1 MKVDEFHNILAAKAA
16 YLFLWSRPPILL
28 KQWKLLQLPI
38 PQEICFLSAIWTI
51 LIRFLVFSES
61 FSWVSLVYSSADCFL
76 SPTWIDHASI
86 PLIVSS
92 SAADSLL
99 GSVLLES
106 GVQSGVYQSILWFLL
121 WILFSATLGFL
132 HPKKQIWGPVN
143 ITVPWM
149 LKNKQMSEMKNG
161 NIRV

>member
-1 MKVDEFHNILAAKAA
+1 MKQASDLAEAMKTAA
-16 YLFLWSRPPILL
+16 TSYSTRDLLSVRYMNHFNTLFGFLRVI
-28 KQWKLLQLPI
+28 
-38 PQEICFLSAIWTI
+38 FLS
-51 LIRFLVFSES
+51 LIGL
-61 FSWVSLVYSSADCFL
+61 LIGGL
-76 SPTWIDHASI
+76 DHASI

-132 HPKKQIWGPVN
+132 HPKKQIWGPGN

>member
-1 MKVDEFHNILAAKAA
+1 MNHFNT
-16 YLFLWSRPPILL
+16 LFGFLRVI
-28 KQWKLLQLPI
+28 
-38 PQEICFLSAIWTI
+38 FLS
-51 LIRFLVFSES
+51 LIGLLIGGLL
-61 FSWVSLVYSSADCFL
+61 SLPYM
-76 SPTWIDHASI
+76 DHASI

-132 HPKKQIWGPVN
+132 HPKKQICGPGN

>member
-1 MKVDEFHNILAAKAA
+1 M
-16 YLFLWSRPPILL
+16 
-28 KQWKLLQLPI
+28 
-38 PQEICFLSAIWTI
+38 C
-51 LIRFLVFSES
+51 
-61 FSWVSLVYSSADCFL
+61 SSD
-76 SPTWIDHASI
+76 
-86 PLIVSS
+86 
-92 SAADSLL
+92 L

-132 HPKKQIWGPVN
+132 HPKKQIWGPGN

>member
-1 MKVDEFHNILAAKAA
+1 MKQASDLAEAMKTAA
-16 YLFLWSRPPILL
+16 TSYSTRDLLSVRYMNPFNTLFGFLRVI
-28 KQWKLLQLPI
+28 
-38 PQEICFLSAIWTI
+38 FLS
-51 LIRFLVFSES
+51 LIGLLIGGLL
-61 FSWVSLVYSSADCFL
+61 SLPYM
-76 SPTWIDHASI
+76 DHASI

-132 HPKKQIWGPVN
+132 HPKKQIWGPGN

>member
-1 MKVDEFHNILAAKAA
+1 MKQASDLAEAMKTAA
-16 YLFLWSRPPILL
+16 TSYSTRDLLSVRYMNHFNTLFGFLRVI
-28 KQWKLLQLPI
+28 
-38 PQEICFLSAIWTI
+38 FLS
-51 LIRFLVFSES
+51 LIGLLIGGLL
-61 FSWVSLVYSSADCFL
+61 SLPYM
-76 SPTWIDHASI
+76 DHASI

-132 HPKKQIWGPVN
+132 HPKKQILGPGN

>member
-1 MKVDEFHNILAAKAA
+1 MKQASDLAEAMKTAA
-16 YLFLWSRPPILL
+16 TSYSTRDLLSVRYMNHFNTLFGFLRVI
-28 KQWKLLQLPI
+28 
-38 PQEICFLSAIWTI
+38 FLS
-51 LIRFLVFSES
+51 LIGLLIGGLL
-61 FSWVSLVYSSADCFL
+61 SLPYM
-76 SPTWIDHASI
+76 DHASI

-121 WILFSATLGFL
+121 WILGFL
-132 HPKKQIWGPVN
+132 HPKKQIWGPGN

>member
-1 MKVDEFHNILAAKAA
+1 MKQASDLAEAMKTAA
-16 YLFLWSRPPILL
+16 TSYSTRDLLSVRYMNHFNTLFGFLRVI
-28 KQWKLLQLPI
+28 
-38 PQEICFLSAIWTI
+38 FLS
-51 LIRFLVFSES
+51 LIGLLIGGLL
-61 FSWVSLVYSSADCFL
+61 SLPYM
-76 SPTWIDHASI
+76 DHASI

-99 GSVLLES
+99 GSVLLD
-106 GVQSGVYQSILWFLL
+106 
-121 WILFSATLGFL
+121 SATLGFL
-132 HPKKQIWGPVN
+132 HPKKQIWGPGN

>member
-1 MKVDEFHNILAAKAA
+1 MKQASDLAEAMKTAA
-16 YLFLWSRPPILL
+16 TSYSTRDLLSVRYMNHFNTLFGFLRVIFLL
-28 KQWKLLQLPI
+28 SLP
-38 PQEICFLSAIWTI
+38 
-51 LIRFLVFSES
+51 
-61 FSWVSLVYSSADCFL
+61 YM
-76 SPTWIDHASI
+76 DHASI

-132 HPKKQIWGPVN
+132 HPKKQIWGPGN

>member
-1 MKVDEFHNILAAKAA
+1 MKQASDLAEAMKTAA
-16 YLFLWSRPPILL
+16 TSYSTRDLLSVRYMNHFNTLFGFLRVI
-28 KQWKLLQLPI
+28 
-38 PQEICFLSAIWTI
+38 FLS
-51 LIRFLVFSES
+51 LIGLLLGGLL
-61 FSWVSLVYSSADCFL
+61 SLPYM
-76 SPTWIDHASI
+76 DHARL

-92 SAADSLL
+92 SAAGSLL

-132 HPKKQIWGPVN
+132 HPKKQILRPEN
-143 ITVPWM
+143 ITVPLE
-149 LKNKQMSEMKNG
+149 LKDDRINEIKNE

>member
-1 MKVDEFHNILAAKAA
+1 M
-16 YLFLWSRPPILL
+16 LFRS
-28 KQWKLLQLPI
+28 
-38 PQEICFLSAIWTI
+38 
-51 LIRFLVFSES
+51 
-61 FSWVSLVYSSADCFL
+61 YM
-76 SPTWIDHASI
+76 DHASI

-132 HPKKQIWGPVN
+132 HPKKQIWGPGN

>member
-1 MKVDEFHNILAAKAA
+1 MSLIG
-16 YLFLWSRPPILL
+16 LL
-28 KQWKLLQLPI
+28 IGGLLSLP
-38 PQEICFLSAIWTI
+38 
-51 LIRFLVFSES
+51 
-61 FSWVSLVYSSADCFL
+61 YM
-76 SPTWIDHASI
+76 DHASI

-132 HPKKQIWGPVN
+132 HPKNNLGSRN

-149 LKNKQMSEMKNG
+149 LKITDE
-161 NIRV
+161 